1 MEPNTYQDTNVHQ
14 LYPGGTVGTSD
25 RIDTVRER
33 DSWGVMFEK
42 LSTDMT
48 NLWERQSLLISTE
61 INEKVA
67 TAKAASVSMIV
78 GGVMLLVGTLC
89 LAAAAI
95 IGLGDVLE
103 NDFLAAVIVTVALM
117 LIGFVMVKGAQKK
130 LAGRGLVPEQSI
142 EALGQIKNTF
152 QERIHEFKR
161 Q

>member
-1 MEPNTYQDTNVHQ
+1 MEPNTFQENNVHQ
-14 LYPGGTVGTSD
+14 LYPGGTMGTTD
-25 RIDTVRER
+25 RIDTVRDR

-48 NLWERQSLLISTE
+48 NLWERQSRLISTE
-61 INEKVA
+61 INEKVT
-67 TAKAASVSMIV
+67 TAKAASISMIV
-78 GGVMLLVGTLC
+78 GGVLLLVGVLC
-89 LAAAAI
+89 LAATAI
-95 IGLGDVLE
+95 IGLGDVMD
-103 NDFLAAVIVTVALM
+103 NYVLAAAIVTAVLM

-130 LAGRGLVPEQSI
+130 IAGRGLVPEQSI